1 MFFRYFASSLRLQPV
16 IKQYLLFHWE
26 FDKAQSALIKP
37 FPVRPQQSM
46 AFYLKGGCNA
56 YEFKTG
62 CCKKLPKINVT
73 GSQTKRYD
81 LHVEASQYM
90 LSIEFQ
96 PNGLSKFL
104 QMPISEDFLDG
115 WIDAEALL
123 SPEIGQVYEK
133 MVNAPTYQHVIDTID
148 DYIWQRISKKSI
160 FIEPFDQVGRLM
172 FQHPNKYSIEVLAD
186 AACLSISQFQ
196 RRFKQQMGISPKYFV
211 RVNRFYKAYML
222 RTQNPS
228 LDWLSIALQTGYN
241 DYQHLV
247 KDFKQ
252 FAGTTPNTLLRAC
265 EQSPERRLGFRD
277 FT

>member
-1 MFFRYFASSLRLQPV
+1 MFFQYFAPSLRLQPI
-16 IKQYLLFHWE
+16 IKQYLLFRWE
-26 FDKAQSALIKP
+26 FDKGQPTLVKP

-46 AFYLKGGCNA
+46 AFYLQGGCNA
-56 YEFKTG
+56 YDFETG
-62 CCKKLPKINVT
+62 YGKKLPKINVN

-96 PNGLSKFL
+96 PNGLFKFL
-104 QMPISEDFLDG
+104 RMPLSEEFLDG

-123 SPEIGQVYEK
+123 SPEIGRVYEQ
-133 MVNAPTYQHVIDTID
+133 MVNAPTYQQVIEIID
-148 DYIWQRISKKSI
+148 DYIWQKISGKSI
-160 FIEPFDQVGRLM
+160 LTEPFDWVGQLI
-172 FQHPNKYSIEVLAD
+172 FQHPDRYSIEVLAKD
-186 AACLSISQFQ
+186 ACLSISQFQ

-241 DYQHLV
+241 DYQHMV
-247 KDFKQ
+247 RDFKQ
-252 FAGTTPNTLLRAC
+252 FAGTTPNSLLQAC
-265 EQSPERRLGFRD
+265 EQSPERLLGFRD
-277 FT
+277 FA

>member
-1 MFFRYFASSLRLQPV
+1 MFFRYFAPSLRLQPI

-26 FDKAQSALIKP
+26 FDRTQSALVKP

-46 AFYLKGGCNA
+46 AFYLKGGCKA
-56 YEFKTG
+56 YEFETG
-62 CCKKLPKINVT
+62 DCKKLPKMNVT

-81 LHVEASQYM
+81 FHLEASQYM
-90 LSIEFQ
+90 LSVEFH

-104 QMPISEDFLDG
+104 QMPISEEFLDG
-115 WIDAEALL
+115 WIDAEAIL
-123 SPEIGQVYEK
+123 SSEIGRVYEQ
-133 MVNAPTYQHVIDTID
+133 MGNAPTYQHVIDTID
-148 DYIWQRISKKSI
+148 DYIWQRISKKPI
-160 FIEPFDQVGRLM
+160 LTHPFDQAGRLM
-172 FQHPNKYSIEVLAD
+172 FQYPHRYSIETFAKES
-186 AACLSISQFQ
+186 CLSISQFQ

-211 RVNRFYKAYML
+211 RVNRFYKAYVL
-222 RTQNPS
+222 RTQNPL

-252 FAGTTPNTLLRAC
+252 FAGTTPNTLLQAC
-265 EQSPERRLGFRD
+265 EQSLERLLGFRD

>member
-1 MFFRYFASSLRLQPV
+1 MFFRYFAPSPRVQHI

-26 FDKAQSALIKP
+26 FDTGQPTLVKP

-46 AFYLKGGCNA
+46 VFYLKGGCKA
-56 YEFKTG
+56 YEFETG
-62 CCKKLPKINVT
+62 LYKKLPKINVN
-73 GSQTKRYD
+73 GSQTKRFD

-96 PNGLSKFL
+96 PNGLFKFL
-104 QMPISEDFLDG
+104 RMPLSEAFLDG

-123 SPEIGQVYEK
+123 SPEIGCVYEK
-133 MVNAPTYQHVIDTID
+133 MVNAPTYQQVIDTID
-148 DYIWQRISKKSI
+148 DYIWQRIFKKSI
-160 FIEPFDQVGRLM
+160 LMEPFDQVGQLM

-252 FAGTTPNTLLRAC
+252 FAGTTPNTLLEAC
-265 EQSPERRLGFRD
+265 EQSPERLLGFRD